1 MQYGK
6 FRLVSTFYRVTHSYS
21 NRPFL
26 CALDT
31 YTYNSHPHFYTVP
44 SHILTDSIVGKIK
57 EAGFEIALQK
67 ELTLSQ
73 EQAAEFYK
81 EHEGK
86 DYFESLCAHMSR

>member
-1 MQYGK
+1 MELQILTQATCSYA
-6 FRLVSTFYRVTHSYS
+6 LLTHIHTSHTLTFIH
-21 NRPFL
+21 
-26 CALDT
+26 
-31 YTYNSHPHFYTVP
+31 VP
-44 SHILTDSIVGKIK
+44 SHILTDSIVSKIK

-67 ELTLSQ
+67 ELTLSH

>member
-1 MQYGK
+1 MH
-6 FRLVSTFYRVTHSYS
+6 TCHTTHTLTS
-21 NRPFL
+21 L
-26 CALDT
+26 
-31 YTYNSHPHFYTVP
+31 HVP
-44 SHILTDSIVGKIK
+44 SHTLTSLRVPSHTLTDSIVSKIK

>member
-1 MQYGK
+1 MHTHTCTH
-6 FRLVSTFYRVTHSYS
+6 RRTTHSHIPTHTHMS
-21 NRPFL
+21 IHTP
-26 CALDT
+26 
-31 YTYNSHPHFYTVP
+31 PHT
-44 SHILTDSIVGKIK
+44 LTDSIVGKIK

-67 ELTLSQ
+67 ELTLSK